1 MINPQTSATTSPLTL
16 LTNLHSPQNG
26 LDDPTST
33 PEQPCVLPI
42 ILANFTLH
50 DASASQE
57 KSGVVIPIT
66 ILFQNGHIP
75 CSALI
80 DTGSP
85 VTLLSEKL
93 HGQLSLPSLPL
104 NLHFHLVGATGDS
117 LTTLGTAQVDIV
129 SDHKTWP
136 TPAIVVSSLAYSL
149 ILGLNLLKL
158 TKSKIDFE
166 MSNVKIG
173 SKAYPS
179 DIHGIKSLNSTIIVP
194 TSDVYRPCRLLL
206 NKRASLMIVAT
217 LITLAAVSSH
227 THCHHF
233 TIRLQAMKSKKT
245 YQLFL
250 LDWKFHSLG
259 CENTPYNSPRYG

>member
-1 MINPQTSATTSPLTL
+1 MINPLTSATKSPLTL

-26 LDDPTST
+26 LDNPTST
-33 PEQPCVLPI
+33 PEQPCVLPVV
-42 ILANFTLH
+42 LANFTLH

-57 KSGVVIPIT
+57 KSGVVIPII

-93 HGQLSLPSLPL
+93 HGQLRLPSMPL

-129 SDHKTWP
+129 SDHKSWP
-136 TPAIVVSSLAYSL
+136 TPAIVVSSLAHSL
-149 ILGLNLLKL
+149 ILGLNFLKL
-158 TKSKIDFE
+158 TKSK
-166 MSNVKIG
+166 
-173 SKAYPS
+173 
-179 DIHGIKSLNSTIIVP
+179 
-194 TSDVYRPCRLLL
+194 LLL

-227 THCHHF
+227 THCHLKPPFKKQEELRIPTAHNLTWKELLAYGTYAHF

-259 CENTPYNSPRYG
+259 CENTLYNSPRYG